1 MSWRKEQ
8 SRTERGYHH
17 GNLKEALLQAAL
29 DLIAK
34 KGPAGF
40 TFADAARLAGVSPA
54 APYRHFRDRDELL
67 SSIAQRG
74 FEQFEQVLMAAWDDG
89 RPDTVSAFER
99 VGKAY
104 LAFAREEPA
113 FYSAMFESGLP
124 VDLNPALLAASERA
138 FAIIRAAAER
148 LAALAPPGQPRP
160 PALMMALHIWSMSHG
175 VASLF
180 ARGDAARRKLPMSA
194 EDLLEAELL
203 IYLRGLGFPTDRK
216 PAAPNGQPGQKS
228 AGPPPVPPAGASPS
242 SGAAAAPA
250 GASGPPPGPWRTP
263 K

>member
-1 MSWRKEQ
+1 MSWKDQAR
-8 SRTERGYHH
+8 SERGYHH

-34 KGPAGF
+34 KGAAGF

-74 FEQFEQVLMAAWDDG
+74 FEQFESALSQAWDDG
-89 RPDTVSAFER
+89 RPDTVTAFER

-104 LAFAREEPA
+104 LAFAREKPA
-113 FYSAMFESGLP
+113 FYSAMFESGLA
-124 VDLNPALLAASERA
+124 VDVSASLQAAAERA
-138 FAIIRAAAER
+138 FAVIRAAAER
-148 LAALAPPGQPRP
+148 LAALAPPGVPRP

-175 VASLF
+175 IASLF

-194 EDLLEAELL
+194 EELLEAEVL
-203 IYLRGLGFPTDRK
+203 IYLRGLGFLTERKSAATDTADKK
-216 PAAPNGQPGQKS
+216 PAGQP
-228 AGPPPVPPAGASPS
+228 
-242 SGAAAAPA
+242 
-250 GASGPPPGPWRTP
+250 SGPWGSP

>member
-1 MSWRKEQ
+1 MSWRKDPG
-8 SRTERGYHH
+8 RTERGYHH

-29 DLIAK
+29 ELIAT
-34 KGPAGF
+34 KGAAGF
-40 TFADAARLAGVSPA
+40 TFADAARIAGVSPA

-67 SSIAQRG
+67 SNIAQRG
-74 FEQFEQVLMAAWDDG
+74 FEQFESALSEAWDDG

-104 LAFAREEPA
+104 LAFAREKPA
-113 FYSAMFESGLP
+113 FYSAMFESGL
-124 VDLNPALLAASERA
+124 AADVSAPLQAAGERA
-138 FAIIRAAAER
+138 FAVIRAAAER
-148 LAALAPPGQPRP
+148 LAALAPPGSPRP

-194 EDLLEAELL
+194 EELLEAEVL
-203 IYLRGLGFPTDRK
+203 IYLRGLGFMTDRRSAAQEAQEK
-216 PAAPNGQPGQKS
+216 NPAKN
-228 AGPPPVPPAGASPS
+228 PPVPPPI
-242 SGAAAAPA
+242 PP
-250 GASGPPPGPWRTP
+250 SGPWGRP

>member
-1 MSWRKEQ
+1 MSWRKED
-8 SRTERGYHH
+8 SRAERGYHH

-54 APYRHFRDRDELL
+54 APYRHFRDRDELM

-74 FEQFEQVLMAAWDDG
+74 FEQFEAMLTAAWDDG
-89 RPDTVSAFER
+89 RPETVTAFER

-124 VDLNPALLAASERA
+124 IDSSPTLQAASERA
-138 FAIIRAAAER
+138 FAVIRAAAER

-160 PALMMALHIWSMSHG
+160 PAMMMALHIWSMSHG

-180 ARGDAARRKLPMSA
+180 ARGDSARRKLPMSA
-194 EDLLEAELL
+194 EDLLEAEVL
-203 IYLRGLGFPTDRK
+203 IYLRGLGFPADRR
-216 PAAPNGQPGQKS
+216 PAAASAEPKS
-228 AGPPPVPPAGASPS
+228 ADAKSPGPPP
-242 SGAAAAPA
+242 
-250 GASGPPPGPWRTP
+250 PPPGPWGTP